1 MTKKERISNA
11 RKFYNMFMFS
21 NCNKAAVVIKHVES
35 SNPNI
40 NRIQFWAVPSTVAFM
55 EGPVIIA
62 ESKLGVQGAFTE
74 FLDSINPVRPSLNYF
89 DNNFNDRLKKHYRT
103 LDHHVSAVLDYAEL
117 GKVIADTDDEYLLL
131 TSGRII
137 EFEM

>member
-89 DNNFNDRLKKHYRT
+89 DNNFNDRLKKHY
-103 LDHHVSAVLDYAEL
+103 
-117 GKVIADTDDEYLLL
+117 KF
-131 TSGRII
+131 RITYNDGFVMM
-137 EFEM
+137 FEK

>member
-62 ESKLGVQGAFTE
+62 ESKSGIQGAFAE
-74 FLDSINPVRPSLNYF
+74 FLDSINPVNPSLDYF
-89 DNNFNDRLKKHYRT
+89 NDNFNDRLKNIT
-103 LDHHVSAVLDYAEL
+103 NFEL
-117 GKVIADTDDEYLLL
+117 HIMMDL
-131 TSGRII
+131 
-137 EFEM
+137 

>member
-21 NCNKAAVVIKHVES
+21 NCNKAAVVIKHVD
-35 SNPNI
+35 
-40 NRIQFWAVPSTVAFM
+40 STYD
-55 EGPVIIA
+55 
-62 ESKLGVQGAFTE
+62 LGVYY
-74 FLDSINPVRPSLNYF
+74 I
-89 DNNFNDRLKKHYRT
+89 DNVVGT

-117 GKVIADTDDEYLLL
+117 GKEIADTDDEYLLL

-137 EFEM
+137 EFKM